1 MEKIFSRKTLSII
14 GMVVGLAFVIVGILT
29 IAGVFGSEISHPTNI
44 GIGYE
49 HGFATFGGDYYTYS
63 SNNAA
68 DAAHAAYSAT
78 NNIVHLA
85 EFLFIFFGLFS
96 MLFGLVVTC
105 GFGIVFSSCI
115 QPVIIS
121 GTSST
126 TSSESEEKVSA

>member
-1 MEKIFSRKTLSII
+1 MEKIFSKKTLSII
-14 GMVVGLAFVIVGILT
+14 GMIVGLVFVIVGILT
-29 IAGVFGSEISHPTNI
+29 IAGVFGSEISHPTNV

-85 EFLFIFFGLFS
+85 EFLFTFFGLFS
-96 MLFGLVVTC
+96 MLFGLMVTC
-105 GFGIVFSSCI
+105 GFGIVFSGCI
-115 QPVIIS
+115 QPTVVN
-121 GTSST
+121 GTNSAPY
-126 TSSESEEKVSA
+126 SESEEKASA